1 MSRRD
6 ERRRRLAEALQVN
19 RMSIF
24 VPAVMGLGLAFWV
37 VSELRELV
45 RDSRD
50 DSRDRRATLAAEAV
64 TAAVR
69 GTSPDRGRG
78 LRPRPLYL
86 LLAVM
91 MLGAGAYLSVGL
103 YVRQQNEL
111 RGAGPGVSAEAWLL
125 SVAVCLACVGAS
137 TG

>member
-1 MSRRD
+1 MS
-6 ERRRRLAEALQVN
+6 V
-19 RMSIF
+19 F

-37 VSELRELV
+37 VSGLRELV

-125 SVAVCLACVGAS
+125 SVAVCLACVGAPVS
-137 TG
+137 YTHLTLPTSDLV

>member
-24 VPAVMGLGLAFWV
+24 VPAVIGLGLAFWV

-64 TAAVR
+64 PAAVR

-91 MLGAGAYLSVGL
+91 MLGAGRPDPQRSPD
-103 YVRQQNEL
+103 VRL
-111 RGAGPGVSAEAWLL
+111 PRPVAPRGDPRHRVDL
-125 SVAVCLACVGAS
+125 
-137 TG
+137 